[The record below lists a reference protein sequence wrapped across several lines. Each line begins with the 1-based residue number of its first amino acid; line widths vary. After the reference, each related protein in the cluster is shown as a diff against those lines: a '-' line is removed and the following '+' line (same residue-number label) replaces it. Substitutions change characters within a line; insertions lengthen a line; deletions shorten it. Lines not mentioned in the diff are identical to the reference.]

1 MKKILSFLA
10 ACLLFTPLYAQQI
23 ILNRQN
29 ARQEL
34 TALFQ
39 RADQATLRQTVQAQ
53 TLSLSQSLPG
63 KNQLRPDDI
72 KLNHFSHIVSF
83 SEPTNQATQTPWQ
96 IAMFLAAADRPISET
111 LGTLRYQMKQGNLKQ
126 AAVLDITPRS
136 ASTSSAKEK
145 KPTQTETYP
154 ATFYFLYMDNGKPV
168 TEKVDTSSEISA
180 QDLLEPLFQHFHKN
194 EQVYSA
200 AIIDG
205 HGSGFDMFYGKEG
218 WFSLETILTSLKA
231 ANLKLDVLN
240 LDSCHMGSFY
250 NLHKLARYQNVS
262 YLVASS
268 DLMMG
273 SSQTMYYTFLYQ
285 LKHTPRQAAI
295 NTTRSIQRIYSIR
308 SDEPYNSLTLKLDSL
323 STPVLNWFNTYGMI
337 MTAGSDEL
345 RQQMLRPFDPRWGE
359 WRSFS
364 KILRKQIT
372 YLQEHNETILWN
384 GWEVPNLTQDFITNG
399 EKLLQ
404 TLQDNT
410 LTQWCY
416 SAQHD
421 NFFINRIP
429 PNIDCTDGVSVTKNQ
444 LAELVKDEH
453 RTIEKKLD
461 EQAEVD
467 WYWR

>member
-1 MKKILSFLA
+1 MKRILSLLA
-10 ACLLFTPLYAQQI
+10 ACLLITPLYAQKI

-39 RADQATLRQTVQAQ
+39 HADQAALRQTVQTQ
-53 TLSLSQSLPG
+53 TLSLSQNLPSG
-63 KNQLRPDDI
+63 NQLRPDDI
-72 KLNHFSHIVSF
+72 QKIHFSHIVS
-83 SEPTNQATQTPWQ
+83 SNHPTNAAAQTPWQ

-126 AAVLDITPRS
+126 AAVLDITPR
-136 ASTSSAKEK
+136 TVTTPAKEK

-168 TEKVDTSSEISA
+168 TEKVNTSSDLPA

-205 HGSGFDMFYGKEG
+205 HGSGFDMFYGEDG
-218 WFSLETILTSLKA
+218 WFNLEDVLKA
-231 ANLKLDVLN
+231 LKTAQLKLDVLN

-273 SSQTMYYTFLYQ
+273 NTQTMYYTFLYH
-285 LKHTPRQAAI
+285 LKQAPRQAAI
-295 NTTRSIQRIYSIR
+295 NTTRSIQKIYSEE
-308 SDEPYNSLTLKLDSL
+308 SDEPYNSLTLELDRL
-323 STPVLNWFNTYGMI
+323 SAPVLDWFHTYGMV

-345 RQQMLRPFDPRWGE
+345 RQNMLRPFDPRWGE
-359 WRSFS
+359 WRSFI
-364 KILRKQIT
+364 KILRQQIA
-372 YLQEHNETILWN
+372 YLQEHDETVLWN
-384 GWEVPNLTQDFITNG
+384 GWEVPHLTQDFINNG

-404 TLQDNT
+404 TLQENT

-421 NFFINRIP
+421 HFFINHIP
-429 PNIDCTDGVSVTKNQ
+429 RNIDCTDGVSVTKNQ
-444 LAELVKDEH
+444 LTELVKEESN
-453 RTIEKKLD
+453 TIERKL
-461 EQAEVD
+461 EENAEVV
-467 WYWR
+467 WHRM